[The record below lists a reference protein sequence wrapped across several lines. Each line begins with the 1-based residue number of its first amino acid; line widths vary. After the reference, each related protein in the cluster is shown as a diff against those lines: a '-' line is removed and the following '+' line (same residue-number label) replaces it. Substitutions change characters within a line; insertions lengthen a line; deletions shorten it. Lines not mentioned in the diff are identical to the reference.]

1 MSSTPGTSGPRPSSE
16 TASIRPAVPA
26 ATAFDRDTEPEPL
39 GDGRY
44 RVRFD
49 KRWWIVRGPN
59 GGIVAAKLVR
69 AMEAELAAPERQL
82 RSITVHYPAP
92 PPEGEAEVHVTVE
105 RSGRSMSTL
114 SARMTAG
121 DRLLALAL
129 AAFSTEYE
137 GIVEYDD
144 EPMPDLAP
152 PDPMPEP
159 NDDAPMPFIRN
170 WRMAPALGEHGR
182 AVTGGWMAPREERPL
197 DAALVVALA
206 DAWVPA
212 PFTVT
217 GGRAFVAPTI
227 DLSVHIRAPLP
238 RPASPVLGVFRSSL
252 AGNGFF
258 EEDGRLWAPDGTL
271 LAHSRQLA
279 LTL

>member
-1 MSSTPGTSGPRPSSE
+1 M
-16 TASIRPAVPA
+16 
-26 ATAFDRDTEPEPL
+26 TAFDEDTRPESL

-44 RVRFD
+44 RVNFD

-69 AMEAELAAPERQL
+69 AMEAELGMPERRL
-82 RSITVHYPAP
+82 RSITVHYPAA
-92 PPEGEAEVHVTVE
+92 PPEGEAEVEVTVE
-105 RSGRSMSTL
+105 RSGRSMSTV

-129 AAFSTEYE
+129 GAFSTEYD
-137 GIVEYDD
+137 GIVDYDD
-144 EPMPDLAP
+144 SPMPDVTP

-170 WRMAPALGEHGR
+170 WRMAPALGEHGK
-182 AVTGGWMAPREERPL
+182 AVTGGWMAPREEREL

-212 PFTVT
+212 PFVVT
-217 GGRAFVAPTI
+217 NGRPFAAPTI
-227 DLSVHIRAPLP
+227 DLTVHIRAALP
-238 RPASPVLGVFRSSL
+238 RPAAPVLGAFRSKL
-252 AGNGFF
+252 ARDGFF
-258 EEDGRLWAPDGTL
+258 EEDGRLWAADGTL

>member
-1 MSSTPGTSGPRPSSE
+1 VTD
-16 TASIRPAVPA
+16 
-26 ATAFDRDTEPEPL
+26 FDRDTAPEPL

-49 KRWWIVRGPN
+49 RRWWIARGPN

-82 RSITVHYPAP
+82 RSITVHYPAAP
-92 PPEGEAEVHVTVE
+92 GEGEAEVAVQVE
-105 RSGRSMSTL
+105 RSGRSMSTV

-129 AAFSTEYE
+129 GAFSTEYE
-137 GIVEYDD
+137 GIVDYTDG
-144 EPMPDLAP
+144 PMPPVSP
-152 PDPMPEP
+152 PDPMPQP

-182 AVTGGWMAPREERPL
+182 PVTGGWMAPREERAL
-197 DAALVVALA
+197 DAALLVALA

-212 PFTVT
+212 PFVVT
-217 GGRAFVAPTI
+217 DGRPFAAPTI
-227 DLSVHIRAPLP
+227 DLTVHVRAGLP
-238 RPASPVLGVFRSSL
+238 RPAGPVLGEFRSSL
-252 AGNGFF
+252 ARDGFF

>member
-1 MSSTPGTSGPRPSSE
+1 MSS
-16 TASIRPAVPA
+16 AA
-26 ATAFDRDTEPEPL
+26 ATAFDRDTQPEPL
-39 GDGRY
+39 GGGRY

-49 KRWWIVRGPN
+49 RRWWIVRGPN

-69 AMEAELAAPERQL
+69 AMEAELEQPERQL
-82 RSITVHYPAP
+82 RSLTVHYPAAP
-92 PPEGEAEVHVTVE
+92 REGEAEVQVTVE
-105 RSGRSMSTL
+105 RSGRSMSTV
-114 SARMTAG
+114 SARMTDG

-129 AAFSTEYE
+129 AAFSGPYE
-137 GIVEYDD
+137 GIVDYDD
-144 EPMPDLAP
+144 APMPDLAP
-152 PDPMPEP
+152 PDPMPEAS
-159 NDDAPMPFIRN
+159 DDAPMPFIRN

-182 AVTGGWMAPREERPL
+182 AVTGGWMAPREERAL
-197 DAALVVALA
+197 DAALVVALT

-217 GGRAFVAPTI
+217 DGRPFAAPTV
-227 DLSVHIRAPLP
+227 DLTVHIRAALP

-252 AGNGFF
+252 AGEGFF